1 MVTYHKTTDTF
12 NAGSMTLPQ
21 KYYTSG
27 EVFDREKERI
37 FNRYWICAGHESR
50 IPDPGDYFLLNL
62 FDESL
67 IILRDQEKQIRA
79 FYNVCRHRGTRI
91 CEVAEG
97 RFSNSIQCSYHAW
110 TYGMDGKL
118 IGAPFMK
125 GVKGFRWEDY
135 PLRAAPVELWEGFIF
150 VHLGL
155 PGQLAGA
162 GDEHEP
168 FMETYAPLIGRL
180 RQWNMG
186 SLRSHKRI
194 SYEVQSN
201 WKYIFQNFNECY
213 HCPTIHPL
221 LNKFANYTSAE
232 NDLVEGPF
240 LGGFLSIT
248 SGGSMTVTG
257 RMCALQLGELD
268 EHESQRGY
276 YYSILSNLLLNI
288 HPDYVMFHLVIP
300 RAPGQ
305 STVVSEWL
313 FHPNADQQPEFRP
326 QEAVDF
332 WHETNLQDW
341 HVCELGQQGVRSK
354 AYTPGWY
361 TPRESLLAAFD
372 DHYLKIMEDGS

>member
-12 NAGSMTLPQ
+12 TAGSMTLPQ
-21 KYYTSG
+21 KYYTSD
-27 EVFDREKERI
+27 EVFEREKERI
-37 FNRYWICAGHESR
+37 FNTYWICAGHQSR
-50 IPDPGDYFLLNL
+50 IPNPGDYFLLNL
-62 FDESL
+62 FGESI
-67 IILRDQEKQIRA
+67 IILRDKEKQIRA

-91 CEVAEG
+91 CKAAEG
-97 RFSNSIQCSYHAW
+97 QFSNSIQCSYHAW
-110 TYGMDGKL
+110 TYGLDGKL

-125 GVKGFRWEDY
+125 EVEGFRWDDY
-135 PLRAAPVELWEGFIF
+135 PLRAAPIELWEGFIF

-155 PGQLAGA
+155 PGLSAGT
-162 GDEHEP
+162 GEEPEP
-168 FMETYAPLIGRL
+168 FAEMYAPLIGRL
-180 RQWNMG
+180 SQWNMG
-186 SLRSHKRI
+186 ELKSHQRI
-194 SYEVQSN
+194 SYDLKSN
-201 WKYIFQNFNECY
+201 WKYVIQNFNECY

-221 LNKFANYTSAE
+221 LNKYANYTSAE

-257 RMCALQLGELD
+257 RTCALPLGNLD
-268 EHESQRGY
+268 ENESQRGY

-288 HPDYVMFHLVIP
+288 HPDYVMFHLVFP
-300 RAPGQ
+300 ESPGR

-313 FHPNADQQPEFRP
+313 FHPEAADQPDFRP

-341 HVCELGQQGVRSK
+341 HVCELGQQGVESK

-372 DHYLKIMEDGS
+372 EHYLKIMGN

>member
-12 NAGSMTLPQ
+12 TAGTMTLSQ
-21 KYYTSG
+21 KYYTSDK
-27 EVFDREKERI
+27 VFEQEKERI
-37 FNRYWICAGHESR
+37 FNTYWTCAGHQSR
-50 IPDPGDYFLLNL
+50 IPNPGDYFLFNL
-62 FDESL
+62 LGESL
-67 IILRDQEKQIRA
+67 IILRDKDNQIRA

-91 CEVAEG
+91 CEAAEG
-97 RFSNSIQCSYHAW
+97 KFSNSIQCSYHAW
-110 TYGMDGKL
+110 TYGLDGKL

-125 GVKGFRWEDY
+125 EVEGFRWEDY
-135 PLRAAPVELWEGFIF
+135 PLRAAPIELWEGFIF

-155 PGQLAGA
+155 PGLSAGT
-162 GDEHEP
+162 GEEPEP
-168 FMETYAPLIGRL
+168 FAEMYAPLIGRL
-180 RQWNMG
+180 SQWNMG
-186 SLRSHKRI
+186 ELKSHQRI
-194 SYEVQSN
+194 SYDLKSN
-201 WKYIFQNFNECY
+201 WKYVIQNFNECY

-221 LNKFANYTSAE
+221 LNKYANYTSAE

-257 RMCALQLGELD
+257 RTCAIPLGDLNEN
-268 EHESQRGY
+268 ESQRGY

-288 HPDYVMFHLVIP
+288 HPDYVMFHLVFP
-300 RAPGQ
+300 ESPGN
-305 STVVSEWL
+305 SRVVSEWL
-313 FHPNADQQPEFRP
+313 FHPEATDQPYFRP

-341 HVCELGQQGVRSK
+341 HVCELGQQGVESK

-372 DHYLKIMEDGS
+372 EHYLKIMGD

>member
-1 MVTYHKTTDTF
+1 MVTFHKTSYTF
-12 NAGSMTLPQ
+12 KTGSMTLPQ
-21 KYYTSG
+21 KYYTSD
-27 EVFDREKERI
+27 EVFGQEQERI
-37 FNRYWICAGHESR
+37 FNKYWICAGHQSR
-50 IPDPGDYFLLNL
+50 IPNAGDYFLLNL

-67 IILRDQEKQIRA
+67 IILRDRENQIRA

-91 CEVAEG
+91 CEAAEG
-97 RFSNSIQCSYHAW
+97 KFKSSIQCIYHAW
-110 TYGMDGKL
+110 TYGLNGKL

-125 GVKGFRWEDY
+125 EVGDFRWEDY

-155 PGQLAGA
+155 
-162 GDEHEP
+162 DEPEP
-168 FMETYAPLIGRL
+168 FAKTYAPLIGRL
-180 RQWNMG
+180 NQWNMG
-186 SLRSHKRI
+186 GLKSHTRI
-194 SYEVQSN
+194 PYDVNSN
-201 WKYIFQNFNECY
+201 WKYVFQNFNECY

-221 LNKFANYTSAE
+221 LNKFANYTSSE
-232 NDLVEGPF
+232 NDLIEGPF

-257 RMCALQLGELD
+257 RTCALPLGNLD
-268 EHESQRGY
+268 EGERQRGY

-288 HPDYVMFHLVIP
+288 HPDYVMFHLVFP
-300 RAPGQ
+300 EAPGR
-305 STVVSEWL
+305 SRVISEWL
-313 FHPNADQQPEFRP
+313 FHPDADQQPDFRP

-341 HVCELGQQGVRSK
+341 HVCELSQQGVESK

-372 DHYLKIMEDGS
+372 EHYLKIMGK